1 MLAYLGLDY
10 TLDPKRVSEWN
21 RLFRR
26 NGKFCHPNKYVA
38 NGIKQPKP
46 KIFALFPQAAAM
58 VTEFVL
64 RRLDHITSEM
74 VQYELISKIIPAL
87 EEEAAVEKIPE
98 EYDYISG
105 LVEKPPSKSTVLRWM
120 HYLDFSNEEV
130 KKSYY
135 VDGHEKEEQVQHRSK
150 FINTYLSEIE
160 QFTHRWVQ
168 MTLANYQSMQ
178 SLICEDEQVILSGHK
193 YWDHVTN
200 EWWMEFH
207 VDDHNFVNCDV
218 GPYGGNL
225 SVRMPE
231 GRKPIIIFGQDESI
245 FNQFSSRG
253 RQWTGPTGQRAIMPK
268 SSGAGLMISAFQSRE
283 VRFINIMFSSLYLLS
298 VDHLLCHNHYRRR
311 RNC

>member
-1 MLAYLGLDY
+1 
-10 TLDPKRVSEWN
+10 
-21 RLFRR
+21 LFRR
-26 NGKFCHPNKYVA
+26 NGKFRHPNNYVA

-46 KIFALFPQAAAM
+46 KIFALFPQAVGM
-58 VTEFVL
+58 VNEFVL
-64 RRLDHITSEM
+64 SRLNHVTSEM
-74 VQYELISKIIPAL
+74 LRYELIAKIIPAL
-87 EEEAAVEKIPE
+87 EEEAAKEKVPE
-98 EYDYISG
+98 EYDYMSG

-120 HYLDFSNEEV
+120 HYLEFSNDKV

-160 QFTHRWVQ
+160 PFTHRWVQ
-168 MTLANYQSMQ
+168 MTLFNFQTMQ
-178 SLICEDEQVILSGHK
+178 SLLSKDEQVISSGHK
-193 YWDHVTN
+193 YWDNTTN

-207 VDDHNFVNCDV
+207 VDDHHFENCDI

-231 GRKPIIIFGQDESI
+231 GCKPIIIFGQDESI

-268 SSGAGLMISAFQSRE
+268 SSGEGLMISAFQSRE
-283 VRFINIMFSSLYLLS
+283 VCCSFLIIC
-298 VDHLLCHNHYRRR
+298 HLLCFVCLSWPFTN
-311 RNC
+311 

>member
-1 MLAYLGLDY
+1 
-10 TLDPKRVSEWN
+10 
-21 RLFRR
+21 
-26 NGKFCHPNKYVA
+26 
-38 NGIKQPKP
+38 
-46 KIFALFPQAAAM
+46 M
-58 VTEFVL
+58 VG
-64 RRLDHITSEM
+64 
-74 VQYELISKIIPAL
+74 
-87 EEEAAVEKIPE
+87 EEAVVEKVPE
-98 EYDYISG
+98 EYDYIYG

-120 HYLDFSNEEV
+120 HYLDFSSEKV

-178 SLICEDEQVILSGHK
+178 SLICEDEQVISSGHK

-231 GRKPIIIFGQDESI
+231 GCKPIIIFGQDEII

-283 VRFINIMFSSLYLLS
+283 VGLINIMFSSLYLLI
-298 VDHLLCHNHYRRR
+298 VDHLLCHNRYRLR